1 MDMMKRFV
9 LLTCLIFLSLTTSAA
24 AAPTC
29 DAIEA
34 DDPLYGED
42 ILAFARTI
50 APPGCDQ
57 AWSQEM
63 RARRNAKPRDG
74 IVVREETWG
83 LLVEETA
90 EACQVDGATIEP
102 GAITR
107 LSVRCETWYQCADG
121 AAEVTKET
129 SCERAP

>member
-1 MDMMKRFV
+1 MKRFV
-9 LLTCLIFLSLTTSAA
+9 LLTCLSLLTLATSAS

-29 DAIEA
+29 DAIEGDA
-34 DDPLYGED
+34 PLYGEE
-42 ILAFARTI
+42 ILAFAQTM

-90 EACQVDGATIEP
+90 EGCHLDGSPVEVGTI
-102 GAITR
+102 TH
-107 LSVRCETWYQCADG
+107 LSVRCETWYRCADG
-121 AAEVTKET
+121 ATEVTKES